1 MEVLNSTDVIG
12 EEIKEEAR
20 KKAERV
26 LSAANIEIE
35 RLRCEGD
42 KKLAK
47 LKSELDSLYKEKIK
61 KYKDSVFITLPLQK
75 WKKRMFFMETEL
87 NNALENYFTSL
98 DVEKR
103 LTIIKAMLEKFK
115 SIILNKSIIVKYS
128 KFEKSAVLKLVMD
141 SFTECTIKECKEAT
155 KSEMNLIGVFEGII
169 IEDVENTFI
178 CKAGIEQAK
187 KDVFDKIKDEARKAL
202 FGGALI

>member
-61 KYKDSVFITLPLQK
+61 KYKDSVFITLP
-75 WKKRMFFMETEL
+75 
-87 NNALENYFTSL
+87 
-98 DVEKR
+98 
-103 LTIIKAMLEKFK
+103 
-115 SIILNKSIIVKYS
+115 
-128 KFEKSAVLKLVMD
+128 
-141 SFTECTIKECKEAT
+141 
-155 KSEMNLIGVFEGII
+155 
-169 IEDVENTFI
+169 
-178 CKAGIEQAK
+178 
-187 KDVFDKIKDEARKAL
+187 
-202 FGGALI
+202 